1 MARVVATELRNRVAQ
16 NLRRAR
22 LDRGWSQTVLAE
34 RAGVDRTYIS
44 GLERGMSAATIDM
57 LARLGSV
64 LGVEPVAFL
73 REVEKDRKNGKPTQ
87 RIPRSRRLR

>member
-1 MARVVATELRNRVAQ
+1 MTRVVATDLRNRVAQ
-16 NLRRAR
+16 NLRRSR

-57 LARLGSV
+57 LARLGAV
-64 LGVEPVAFL
+64 LGIEPVAFL
-73 REVEKDRKNGKPTQ
+73 QEVEKEKRGVKPTQ
-87 RIPRSRRLR
+87 RIPRSRRFR